1 MTWLPNVKVRL
12 VEASEDGG
20 SKVNDVDCADL
31 FRGSKVTERGLCGR
45 GGWREGRGGMV
56 FGGGVCE
63 RKDTGGNEKQ
73 VCRYAWVRHVHMHAR
88 FTKTYVSS
96 KYECTE

>member
-1 MTWLPNVKVRL
+1 
-12 VEASEDGG
+12 
-20 SKVNDVDCADL
+20 
-31 FRGSKVTERGLCGR
+31 
-45 GGWREGRGGMV
+45 MV